1 MEEPDSHEKSKLD
14 RRTFLAAGAGAA
26 AAAGITGTLAAAE
39 AKAQPTPA
47 NHPHEQN
54 AFDSTAPQR
63 DSGGSGGV
71 VLETVTGPLRGNQ
84 VEWALEHEHLFVD
97 FLGAKDPAYQDV
109 DWADVTGACVNSV
122 LELRAQGINLF
133 VEYTPMGVGR
143 NVLLTRNV
151 ARQTGMAMV
160 CASGIY
166 RASFGIPPEF
176 RQMGAAELAG
186 HFVREL
192 TLGVDGSHIRA
203 GFIKIAVDDD
213 GPKPAD
219 VVVYRA
225 AARAAKKTGCTIGL
239 HAFAVDAMRAAVKI
253 LVEEGFDLRRFVW
266 AHANYTPTIADHMDM
281 AARGAS
287 VSYDATTVGG
297 APTEEVLLD
306 WIEAMIEAGFGGK
319 VLLSTDST
327 IYVNPQASQYGYQNT
342 YLFRVFKPKLE
353 DRFGTRVTQKLLRD
367 NVIFAY
373 RRGDNV
379 T

>member
-1 MEEPDSHEKSKLD
+1 MEEPDSDRTRKLD
-14 RRTFLAAGAGAA
+14 RRGFLAAGAGAA
-26 AAAGITGTLAAAE
+26 AAAGITGSLAAAQE
-39 AKAQPTPA
+39 TSQPPGPS
-47 NHPHEQN
+47 HPHQQS
-54 AFDSTAPQR
+54 AAASTPRQR
-63 DSGGSGGV
+63 GAGGSGGI
-71 VLETVTGPLRGNQ
+71 VLETVTGPLRGSE
-84 VEWALEHEHLFVD
+84 VKWALEHEHLFVD

-109 DWADVTGACVNSV
+109 DWADVTGACVNSL
-122 LELRAQGINLF
+122 LELRAQGVDLF

-151 ARQTGMAMV
+151 ARQTGMAIV

-176 RQMGAAELAG
+176 REMRAAELAG

-225 AARAAKKTGCTIGL
+225 AARAAKRTGCTIGL
-239 HAFAVDAMRAAVKI
+239 HAVAVDAMRAAVRI
-253 LVEEGFDLRRFVW
+253 LEQEGFDLRRFVW
-266 AHANYTPTIADHMDM
+266 AHAEYTPTLADHMEM
-281 AARGAS
+281 ARRGAF
-287 VSYDATTVGG
+287 VSYDAVTVGG
-297 APTEEVLLD
+297 APAEDVLLD
-306 WIEAMIEAGFGGK
+306 WIEAMIEAGHGGK

-353 DRFGTRVTQKLLRD
+353 ARFGTSVAQRLLRD
-367 NVIFAY
+367 NVIVAY
-373 RRGDNV
+373 RRGDRV

>member
-1 MEEPDSHEKSKLD
+1 
-14 RRTFLAAGAGAA
+14 
-26 AAAGITGTLAAAE
+26 
-39 AKAQPTPA
+39 
-47 NHPHEQN
+47 
-54 AFDSTAPQR
+54 
-63 DSGGSGGV
+63 
-71 VLETVTGPLRGNQ
+71 
-84 VEWALEHEHLFVD
+84 
-97 FLGAKDPAYQDV
+97 
-109 DWADVTGACVNSV
+109 
-122 LELRAQGINLF
+122 
-133 VEYTPMGVGR
+133 
-143 NVLLTRNV
+143 
-151 ARQTGMAMV
+151 
-160 CASGIY
+160 
-166 RASFGIPPEF
+166 
-176 RQMGAAELAG
+176 
-186 HFVREL
+186 
-192 TLGVDGSHIRA
+192 
-203 GFIKIAVDDD
+203 
-213 GPKPAD
+213 
-219 VVVYRA
+219 
-225 AARAAKKTGCTIGL
+225 
-239 HAFAVDAMRAAVKI
+239 
-253 LVEEGFDLRRFVW
+253 VW